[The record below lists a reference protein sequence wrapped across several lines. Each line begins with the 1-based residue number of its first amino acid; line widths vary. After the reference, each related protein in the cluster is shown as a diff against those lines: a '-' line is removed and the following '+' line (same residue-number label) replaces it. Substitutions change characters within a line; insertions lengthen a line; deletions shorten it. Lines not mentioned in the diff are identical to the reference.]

1 MDIATLGSI
10 TTVVSFA
17 IFIGIVLWAYS
28 AGARR
33 SFDEA
38 AMLPFTEDEAAERG
52 GGEVER

>member
-1 MDIATLGSI
+1 MDIGTIGSI

-17 IFIGIVLWAYS
+17 LFIGIVLWAYS

-38 AMLPFTEDEAAERG
+38 EMLPFADDEA
-52 GGEVER
+52 VERRGELGR